1 MTDDPASS
9 PKQKVTTMSKA
20 QAMLG
25 DSEAG
30 SLRKMEHVKSSQ
42 KALLRYR

>member
-9 PKQKVTTMSKA
+9 PKQKVTTFKA

-25 DSEAG
+25 DSVEDGAC
-30 SLRKMEHVKSSQ
+30 RI
-42 KALLRYR
+42 